1 MPGSDDERLREF
13 TGGASQ
19 TRSGSLMSIL
29 RRRIPTILM
38 TLIVVAAAVSAFA
51 YHSRNDY
58 KSTAQ
63 ILFQQTD
70 GPELNALGLLPV
82 AVDAP
87 TQVANDTAQ
96 VASRAVARATA
107 RALGS
112 GVSVQSIVNDVAVV
126 PAKAGEV
133 VNVTATTHPAARAA
147 KVANA
152 YTQAAVSL
160 IQARTAR
167 RARAT
172 ADALTAQLRK
182 LSDGN
187 QHNGVGGSLRIHI
200 AQLRTL
206 EVVGTG
212 SPQIIQSGFVPTS
225 PSSNL
230 AEVIVLGIVLGA
242 LLGVGLAL
250 LREQVDQRLRHS
262 GELSEAFGA
271 RVLATVPNDRA
282 LAAGNGTALR
292 RGTRESMQM
301 LQANLRYGSSAPP
314 RSLIVTSTHG
324 REGKTTVA
332 WNLAVT
338 AASSGLSVV
347 LMDADLRRSSLA
359 ATYGLQPF
367 PGLSEILEGSASIDD
382 AIQSTEIAGET
393 PTHQPSS
400 AFEQLHERRAGL
412 HVLIAGTAPPDP
424 FSLLQSVQMSDLLK
438 RLQQHYDLVIV
449 DTPPIAHV
457 ADAIALL
464 HSVDG
469 VLVVASARGERGPE
483 AEAVRNQLTAL
494 DARILGI
501 VVNRGS
507 RLRGY
512 KTTPPRSRSPDP
524 AARVRLEPQEASR
537 RRPSL

>member
-1 MPGSDDERLREF
+1 MPGSDDERPRDS
-13 TGGASQ
+13 TGGASP
-19 TRSGSLMSIL
+19 TPSGSLMSIL
-29 RRRIPTILM
+29 RRRIPTILLAM
-38 TLIVVAAAVSAFA
+38 IVVAAAVSAFA

-82 AVDAP
+82 AVDSP
-87 TQVANDTAQ
+87 TQVADDTAQ
-96 VASRAVARATA
+96 VASREVARAAA

-112 GVSVQSIVNDVAVV
+112 GVSTQSIVNEVAVV

-152 YTQAAVSL
+152 YTQSAVSL

-172 ADALTAQLRK
+172 ANALSAQLRK
-182 LSDGN
+182 LSYGN

-212 SPQIIQSGFVPTS
+212 SPQIIQRGFVPTS

-230 AEVIVLGIVLGA
+230 AEVIVLGVVLGA

-271 RVLATVPNDRA
+271 RILATVPNDRA

-292 RGTRESMQM
+292 RGTGESLQM
-301 LQANLRYGSSAPP
+301 LQANLRYGSSSPP

-347 LMDADLRRSSLA
+347 LMDGDLRRSSLA

-367 PGLSEILEGSASIDD
+367 PGLSEVLEGSATIED
-382 AIQSTEIAGET
+382 AIQSTEVAGQT
-393 PTHQPSS
+393 PTPQPSS
-400 AFEQLHERRAGL
+400 ASDPLQQRRAGL
-412 HVLIAGTAPPDP
+412 DVLIAGTAPPDP
-424 FSLLQSVQMSDLLK
+424 FSLLQSVQMSDLLE
-438 RLQQHYDLVIV
+438 RLRRKYDLVIV

-469 VLVVASARGERGPE
+469 VLVVASALATRGPE
-483 AEAVRNQLTAL
+483 AESVRNQLTAL

-507 RLRGY
+507 RMRGY
-512 KTTPPRSRSPDP
+512 KSTTPRSRSPEP
-524 AARVRLEPQEASR
+524 AATVSLEPQEASR
-537 RRPSL
+537 RRRSP